1 MIDIPSNE
9 ASVLDDQRVS
19 GRGSRLRSTHRDP
32 MSTVQRHLST
42 EGSWRW
48 REVPESHQVV
58 RRDRERKHP
67 VHAVDTS
74 MSKLPQPT
82 DGFQPAEDLFH
93 ALALLLTDQIP
104 RVARG
109 ACVNGTASMF
119 VILGD
124 V

>member
-1 MIDIPSNE
+1 
-9 ASVLDDQRVS
+9 
-19 GRGSRLRSTHRDP
+19 
-32 MSTVQRHLST
+32 MSTVRRHLSR
-42 EGSWRW
+42 EGSWCW
-48 REVPESHQVV
+48 REVPESHQLV

-67 VHAVDTS
+67 VHAVDPS
-74 MSKLPQPT
+74 MSKLPQPP

-109 ACVNGTASMF
+109 ACVDRTASML

-124 V
+124 VRRHAQVSQVLDKTGRVIVLVTAERHA